1 MKFNQIST
9 FLTLTCFAVIA
20 QSLPAQAES
29 LDAIAPET
37 ELTSLEEI
45 APAPIQDPS
54 VHTSATAFLEDTA
67 AQPQAEATENATEVP
82 DSQVAQLGVT
92 PGTSTRGVS
101 SYLGVAGNLGLGGD
115 TALGEGSF
123 AVISKV
129 GLTPTFSVRPAVAI
143 GDRLTILVPVT
154 YDFQPTQIT
163 EDTAFRFVPYGGAG
177 VAFSTGD
184 DSRVGLLLSGGV
196 DFPITSNFTAVA
208 GTNVAFMRGTE
219 FGVMVGV
226 GYNFTGF

>member
-9 FLTLTCFAVIA
+9 FLTLTCFAIIA

-29 LDAIAPET
+29 LEAIAPEN
-37 ELTSLEEI
+37 ELISLEEI

-54 VHTSATAFLEDTA
+54 VHTSATAFFEDTA
-67 AQPQAEATENATEVP
+67 ALPQPEEAENAAEVP
-82 DSQVAQLGVT
+82 DNQVAQLGVT

-101 SYLGVAGNLGLGGD
+101 SYVGVAGNLGLGGR
-115 TALGEGSF
+115 TALGRGSF
-123 AVISKV
+123 AVISKI
-129 GLTPTFSVRPAVAI
+129 GLSPTFSARPSVAI
-143 GDRLTILVPVT
+143 GSRTTFMLPVT
-154 YDFQPTQIT
+154 YDFQPTQLT

-177 VAFSTGD
+177 VAFSTGN

-196 DFPITSNFTAVA
+196 DFPITGNFTATA
-208 GTNVAFMRGTE
+208 GTNVAFLRRTE
-219 FGVMVGV
+219 FGLMVGV